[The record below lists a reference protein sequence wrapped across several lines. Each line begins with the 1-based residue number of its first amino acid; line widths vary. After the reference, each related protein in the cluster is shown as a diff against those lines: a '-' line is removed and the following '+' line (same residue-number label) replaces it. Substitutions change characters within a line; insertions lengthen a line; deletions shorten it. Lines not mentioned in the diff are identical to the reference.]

1 MQRSKLLH
9 LLHEYLE
16 VEKFSDYCINGL
28 QVEGSEHIKKI
39 ALATSLTENVCF
51 EAVKHG
57 CDTLILHHG
66 LFWRGECDEKGITGI
81 FQKRL
86 SYILK
91 HNLNIIAYHLPLDAH
106 DEIGNNVVILKALGC
121 HSIEDF
127 GKEKN
132 NPMIGKIG
140 VLEKKYSQKKF
151 IDFVHNTLG
160 IHIGSLMYGNT
171 SISRVAVISG
181 GAVNMIDQTLGKADV
196 FLSGEIREYTPA
208 FCKEMKQN
216 CIGLGH
222 YNSEIHG
229 VRELGTYISNNY
241 GIETHFIHENNVF

>member
-51 EAVKHG
+51 ETVKHG
-57 CDTLILHHG
+57 CDTILFCIMVCFMENVTKKVSLVYFKNVCH
-66 LFWRGECDEKGITGI
+66 
-81 FQKRL
+81 
-86 SYILK
+86 ILK

-121 HSIEDF
+121 HSIERF
-127 GKEKN
+127 WERKN

-160 IHIGSLMYGNT
+160 IHISSLMYGNT

-196 FLSGEIREYTPA
+196 FLSGEIREYT
-208 FCKEMKQN
+208 
-216 CIGLGH
+216 CIL
-222 YNSEIHG
+222 
-229 VRELGTYISNNY
+229 
-241 GIETHFIHENNVF
+241 